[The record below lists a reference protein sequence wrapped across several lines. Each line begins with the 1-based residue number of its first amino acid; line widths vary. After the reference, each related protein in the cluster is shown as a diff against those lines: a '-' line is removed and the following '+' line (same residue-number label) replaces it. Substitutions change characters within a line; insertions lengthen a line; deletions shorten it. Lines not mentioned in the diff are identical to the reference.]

1 MTAHRRLTTTR
12 RAAPRPPQRGA
23 ALLVAL
29 VLLTVVAT
37 LSASMVWQQ
46 WRAVQVEA
54 AERSRTQSAWILMG
68 ALDWARLILRT
79 QSGNYTSLNDTW
91 AQPLAE
97 ARLSTFLAA
106 DRDNNLDSGPEA
118 FLSGRIEDA
127 QSRYNLRNLM
137 ADPKLA
143 DPKLAAAEQKVLER
157 LCQTAG
163 LATSVAEQLAQG
175 LRAAWTASATSAGTD
190 AQAPLEPKRI
200 EDLAWLG
207 IDASSLAQL
216 QAWVVLLPAPAPVNL
231 NTAAREVLAAVIEG
245 IDLGSADR
253 LVQARL
259 RSPFQSLEQAES
271 VLQLPTGKKLDG
283 ARVTVKSTF
292 FEVHG
297 RLRLDDRVL
306 EETSLVHKLSA
317 TEVVTIRSVRVASV
331 LPGTGG

>member
-1 MTAHRRLTTTR
+1 MTAHRRPTTTR

-54 AERSRTQSAWILMG
+54 AERSRTQSAWILVG
-68 ALDWARLILRT
+68 ALDWARLILREHRGT
-79 QSGNYTSLNDTW
+79 HTSLNDTW

-118 FLSGRIEDA
+118 FLSGRIVDA
-127 QSRYNLRNLM
+127 QSRYNLRNL
-137 ADPKLA
+137 LQA

-163 LATSVAEQLAQG
+163 LATSVADQVAQG
-175 LRAAWTASATSAGTD
+175 LRAAWAGTD

-207 IDASSLAQL
+207 IDASSVAQL
-216 QAWVVLLPAPAPVNL
+216 QAWVVLLPEAAPVNL

-259 RSPFQSLEQAES
+259 RSPFQSVEQAEA
-271 VLQLPTGKKLDG
+271 VLQLPAGKKLDPS
-283 ARVTVKSTF
+283 RVTVKSAY

-297 RLRLDDRVL
+297 RLRLDERVL

-317 TEVVTIRSVRVASV
+317 TDVVTIRSVRLASV

>member
-1 MTAHRRLTTTR
+1 MTAHRHSVARRHHAMR
-12 RAAPRPPQRGA
+12 RAQGGA
-23 ALLVAL
+23 ALLVAM

-37 LSASMVWQQ
+37 LAASMVWQQ

-54 AERSRTQSAWILMG
+54 AERSRTQSAWILLG

-79 QSGNYTSLNDTW
+79 HTGNFTGLNDTW

-106 DRDNNLDSGPEA
+106 DRDNNADSGPEA

-127 QSRYNLRNLM
+127 QSRYNLRNL
-137 ADPKLA
+137 LQT

-163 LATSVAEQLAQG
+163 LATSVADQLAQG
-175 LRAAWTASATSAGTD
+175 LRAAWAGSD

-207 IDASSLAQL
+207 IDATSVAVL
-216 QAWVVLLPAPAPVNL
+216 QAWVVLLPEAAPVNL
-231 NTAAREVLAAVIEG
+231 NTASREVLAAVIEG

-259 RSPFQSLEQAES
+259 RSPFTSAEQAEA
-271 VLQLPTGKKLDG
+271 VLQLPPTTKLDPT
-283 ARVTVKSTF
+283 RVTVKSVF

-297 RLRLDDRVL
+297 RLRLEERVL
-306 EETSLVHKLSA
+306 EETSLVQKRG
-317 TEVVTIRSVRVASV
+317 TEVVTIRSLRLARV
-331 LPGTGG
+331 LPSTGG

>member
-1 MTAHRRLTTTR
+1 M
-12 RAAPRPPQRGA
+12 
-23 ALLVAL
+23 

-68 ALDWARLILRT
+68 ALDWARLILREHRST
-79 QSGNYTSLNDTW
+79 YTSLNDTW

-106 DRDNNLDSGPEA
+106 DRDNNVDSGPEA

-127 QSRYNLRNLM
+127 QARYNLRNL
-137 ADPKLA
+137 AQP
-143 DPKLAAAEQKVLER
+143 DPKLAAVELKVLER

-163 LATSVAEQLAQG
+163 VPTSVADALAQG
-175 LRAAWTASATSAGTD
+175 LRAAWAGTD
-190 AQAPLEPKRI
+190 AQAPLEPKRF

-207 IDASSLAQL
+207 IDAATLAQL
-216 QAWVVLLPAPAPVNL
+216 QPWITLLPEAAPVNL
-231 NTAAREVLAAVIEG
+231 NTASREVLAAVIEG

-253 LVQARL
+253 LVLARQ
-259 RSPFQSLEQAES
+259 RGPFKTADDAKN
-271 VLQLPTGKKLDG
+271 QLPDSVKLDP
-283 ARVTVKSTF
+283 ARVTVNSTF

-297 RLRLDDRVL
+297 RLRLDERVL
-306 EETSLVHKLSA
+306 EESSLVHKRSA
-317 TEVVTIRSVRVASV
+317 NDVTTIRSIRTAAF
-331 LPGTGG
+331 LPRAGG